1 MRFKMP
7 FLKFLFKLTPK
18 FIRDIFREYY
28 NKHSGILKVHET
40 GTKKLL
46 LSYIKSPFYRDGSN
60 INHPNYFES
69 IDISDVLKKYNIS
82 LDVVD
87 YRYEGNVN
95 FSEYD
100 YILGFGLPF
109 QKSFQGKNLLTKI
122 CYHAG
127 PNIHHTNLIEA
138 KRVNQFNKK
147 NHIFLSP
154 ERETYWPWIFST
166 ISSDA
171 LMHTG
176 NSWTRSTYAEFEQN
190 LFTLPVMSIMDT
202 DHDPLTFNDSA
213 RDFIWI
219 GGNGAIWKGLDLV
232 IEAFKKLKT
241 DSKLH
246 IFGPVENEPGFY
258 NFYKN
263 YFDNN
268 DSIYFHGMVDVNSD
282 HFKEIIKGCAF
293 TVFPG
298 SSEGGASS
306 VLTSMHLGL
315 IPIVTIQ
322 SSIDLDNFGILIEEL
337 QVNSTKLAME
347 KAQMLD
353 KKEIS
358 RQRNAVIKHIKK
370 NHTITNYRN
379 SFEESLKQII
389 NL

>member
-1 MRFKMP
+1 MIL
-7 FLKFLFKLTPK
+7 LKFLFKLTPK
-18 FIRDIFREYY
+18 FIKDFLREYF
-28 NKHSGILKVHET
+28 NKYSGILNVHEA
-40 GTKKLL
+40 GSKKLL
-46 LSYIKSPFYRDGSN
+46 LSYIKSPFYTDGRN
-60 INHPNYFES
+60 ISHPNYFEC
-69 IDISDVLKKYNIS
+69 IAISDTLKKYNIS
-82 LDVVD
+82 LDVID
-87 YRYEGNVN
+87 YRYEGRI
-95 FSEYD
+95 D
-100 YILGFGLPF
+100 YSKYQYIIGFGAPF
-109 QKSFQGKNLLTKI
+109 QKSFYSKGSKLKRVI
-122 CYHAG
+122 YHAG
-127 PNIHHTNLIEA
+127 PNIQHTNFIEA
-138 KRVNQFNKK
+138 KRVNEFN
-147 NHIFLSP
+147 NLNSLSLSP
-154 ERETYWPWIFST
+154 ERETYWPWVFST
-166 ISSDA
+166 VSAHAII
-171 LMHTG
+171 HTG
-176 NSWTRSTYAEFEQN
+176 NSWTRSTYNEFEQD
-190 LFTLPVMSIMDT
+190 LYTLPVMSILDEA
-202 DHDPLTFNDSA
+202 HEPIKFNDNA

-258 NFYKN
+258 NFYKI

-337 QVNSTKLAME
+337 QVNSTKVAME

-353 KKEIS
+353 EKEIS
-358 RQRNAVIKHIKK
+358 RQRNAVIDHIEK
-370 NHTITNYRN
+370 NHTTANYRN